1 MFHILVVED
10 DQALNKL
17 ICRVLAKNGYETA
30 AAFNGEEA
38 LTLLDQTYID
48 LIITDLMMPKMDG
61 YDLTK
66 ELRESGYQ
74 LPILVVTAKDTFPDK
89 LKGFKLGIDD
99 YMVKPVLPKE
109 LLFRVNAILRRSYK
123 AENPLVK
130 LAASEIDFDRAEVI
144 RGGEHLSLTAKEHDI
159 LAALYRNAGRIVT
172 IDALCEAAWGDN
184 PFGYENSLMAHIR
197 RIREKIEASPS
208 HPASLITI
216 KGLGYK
222 LMVEGK

>member
-74 LPILVVTAKDTFPDK
+74 DRKSVV
-89 LKGFKLGIDD
+89 
-99 YMVKPVLPKE
+99 
-109 LLFRVNAILRRSYK
+109 
-123 AENPLVK
+123 
-130 LAASEIDFDRAEVI
+130 
-144 RGGEHLSLTAKEHDI
+144 
-159 LAALYRNAGRIVT
+159 
-172 IDALCEAAWGDN
+172 
-184 PFGYENSLMAHIR
+184 
-197 RIREKIEASPS
+197 
-208 HPASLITI
+208 
-216 KGLGYK
+216 
-222 LMVEGK
+222 